1 MISRKPSKVCIAI
14 DTEFSL
20 VKTPISAISDDGADS
35 RASRRPVVSVSL
47 VEGRWPFVYLRSIS
61 AKVNLLC
68 FFWTQRT
75 DVGAH

>member
-1 MISRKPSKVCIAI
+1 MISRKPSKVCTAI

-35 RASRRPVVSVSL
+35 RASRRP
-47 VEGRWPFVYLRSIS
+47 
-61 AKVNLLC
+61 
-68 FFWTQRT
+68 